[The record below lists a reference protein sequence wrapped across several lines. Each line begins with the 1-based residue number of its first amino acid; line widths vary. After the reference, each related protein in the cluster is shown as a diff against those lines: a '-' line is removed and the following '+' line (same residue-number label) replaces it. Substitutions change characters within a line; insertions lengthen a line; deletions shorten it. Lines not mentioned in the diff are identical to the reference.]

1 MTADGMGGCYSA
13 VTDYK
18 PTVGCY
24 VYTTAKMSYEMSSV
38 AETRGGSTSTFFV
51 DIPHYVE
58 SVTKTYSRTFRP
70 KEQSM
75 YTGISYVPMVTLVH
89 HQSDLMATAT
99 GNATAATS
107 TSTST
112 STSNAAGRLA
122 PRASTWDG
130 LGAVLGVSVAAVAL
144 GAAII
149 F

>member
-1 MTADGMGGCYSA
+1 MTADGMGGCYST
-13 VTDYK
+13 VPDYT

-24 VYTTAKMSYEMSSV
+24 VWTTGKYSFEMSSM
-38 AETRGGSTSTFFV
+38 AETYGGATSTVLV

-58 SVTKTYSRTFRP
+58 SVTKTHSTTFRSR
-70 KEQSM
+70 EQHL
-75 YTGISYVPMVTLVH
+75 YTGISYIPMVTLVH
-89 HQSDLMATAT
+89 HPSDLQATAT
-99 GNATAATS
+99 GNGTAATS
-107 TSTST
+107 SPT

-122 PRASTWDG
+122 PRASAWDG